1 MTRLLKN
8 HWEAGKKNWLLL
20 LIPVLFYALIINS
33 GCTTASNSLFWTEYQ
48 GELVTHY
55 PAGTPA
61 STEYQRRFATNDLAK
76 AQKEIPFEI
85 VLPTYIP
92 GKEHN
97 RQMVID
103 GPLDS
108 EGTTVEIRIKYDVD
122 IGDPKAAMILIT
134 ETNKN
139 ISLGDIQLDPDLE
152 VINIAEFEVTKSKDG
167 FSKTDTYFSFNHNDV
182 YYLVEMSLFENNNS
196 FKIDEESLI
205 IVESLINQLK

>member
-1 MTRLLKN
+1 MTTLLIN
-8 HWEAGKKNWLLL
+8 HWEVCKKNWLLL

-55 PAGTPA
+55 PDGTPDR
-61 STEYQRRFATNDLAK
+61 TEVQRRFATNDLAK

-85 VLPTYIP
+85 ILPTYIP

-103 GPLDS
+103 GPLDT
-108 EGTTVEIRIKYDVD
+108 EGTSVEIRIKYDVD
-122 IGDPKAAMILIT
+122 IGDPKAVMILVT
-134 ETNKN
+134 ETNGPL
-139 ISLGDIQLDPDLE
+139 SLGDVQLNPDLE
-152 VINIAEFEVTKSKDG
+152 VININGLEVTKVKDE
-167 FSKTDTYFSFNHNDV
+167 FTKTNTYFSFNHNDV

-196 FKIDEESLI
+196 FKIDEESLK